1 MDIRPH
7 VIRAVFKRN
16 FVSYFSS
23 VIGYLFIV
31 LFVGAGAIWAFN
43 PEFFANNLATMDQL
57 NRRFP
62 WLLLFIVPAITM
74 TTWAEEKKQ
83 GTDELLFTL
92 PGTDLEI
99 LLGKYLAVLAIYTA
113 AVVYSLLFCGF
124 GVLTY
129 LTYGNFDKGLLV
141 SNFIGYWLAGGA
153 LLAAGMLASVL
164 TSSATVAFVAGTVL
178 CGIPILISYVIPSG
192 SMQLLSLNEQLRD
205 FGLGMIPLG
214 GLLYF
219 VSLACFFLYLNLVMI
234 SRRHWNDGPRSEAMG
249 FHFLVRILSLA
260 TILCS
265 LNFAA
270 AGVNRRL
277 DLTAEKLYSVYPSTR
292 STIQKIDS
300 KRPILIQAFISPT
313 VPGEYVATRTNL
325 IGLLRQFDQIGGD
338 RLRVRIVDTEPYSQA
353 ADEAKKFGIQPQM
366 IQSQRGGKMSAES
379 VYMGAIVNSGAD
391 DEVVIPFFDVG
402 TPVEYELTRSIRT
415 VSQKKRLKLGVLTTD
430 AKIFGGF
437 DQSTFSQTPEWRIV
451 AELKKQYEVDQ
462 VSADGPITGS
472 YDVLVA
478 AMPSSLTDPQLTNLV
493 DYVKQGHA
501 TLIFDDPL
509 PVSSRGLSLAPRQPK
524 PNPGGMF
531 GGGGAP
537 PQPKADGGRA
547 TRLID
552 AIGIVWDNGQTV
564 WDSHNPHKEI
574 EELIRPELV
583 FVNKASGGKEPF
595 GKGSEISSGLQE
607 VLTLFS
613 GTIREKEGSG
623 KRSFTPLLRT
633 SPDSGTTSWEE
644 LIEETPA
651 FFGMGGPR
659 IKEDPL
665 RVPDGNEH
673 ILAAHLKETAESPE
687 KPGLNVVYVADLD
700 MISDMM
706 FSIRDRQM
714 YGLQLDNVPFVL
726 NAVDILAGDESM
738 VSLRKR
744 RAVQHTLSR
753 VELQTKQYVNDR
765 NQARQKADEDAKQ
778 ELADARKRFSESRKK
793 IEEDEKLDPRTKRIM
808 LDQVQEEEN
817 RRLEVKEAEIE
828 NKKQQAVEASK
839 GASERQI
846 RAVEGRVQLWAAI
859 LPPIPALLVGLYV
872 LLSRLKAE
880 RAGIH
885 PDRMRRK

>member
-16 FVSYFSS
+16 FVSYFSG

-31 LFVGAGAIWAFN
+31 LFVGAGAIWAFS

-57 NRRFP
+57 NRKFP

-74 TTWAEEKKQ
+74 TCWAEEKKQ

-99 LLGKYLAVLAIYTA
+99 LLGKYLAVLAIYTVA
-113 AVVYSLLFCGF
+113 ILYSLLFCGF

-164 TSSATVAFVAGTVL
+164 TSSATVAFVTGTVL
-178 CGIPILISYVIPSG
+178 CAVPILISYIIPSG
-192 SMQLLSLNEQLRD
+192 NLQLLSLNEQLRD

-234 SRRHWNDGPRSEAMG
+234 SRRHWNDGPRSDAMG
-249 FHFLVRILSLA
+249 FHFLARVLSLA
-260 TILCS
+260 VILGS
-265 LNFAA
+265 LNFVA
-270 AGVNRRL
+270 AGMNRRL
-277 DLTAEKLYSVYPSTR
+277 DLTAEQLYSVYPSTR
-292 STIQKIDS
+292 TTISKIDT
-300 KRPILIQAFISPT
+300 KRPVLVQAFISPT

-338 RLRVRIVDTEPYSQA
+338 RLRVRIVDTEQYSPA
-353 ADEAKKFGIQPQM
+353 ADEAKKFGIHPQM
-366 IQSQRGGKMSAES
+366 IQSQRGGKMFAES
-379 VYMGAIVNSGAD
+379 VYMGAIVSSGAD
-391 DEVVIPFFDVG
+391 DEVVVPFFDVG

-415 VSQKKRLKLGVLTTD
+415 VSQEKRLKVGVLMTD

-437 DQSTFSQTPEWRIV
+437 DQATFAQSPEWRIV

-462 VSADGPITGS
+462 VNADSPITGTF
-472 YDVLVA
+472 DVLIA

-493 DYVKQGHA
+493 DYVKQGHP

-531 GGGGAP
+531 GGGAP

-552 AIGIVWDNGQTV
+552 ALGIIWDNGVTVWDN
-564 WDSHNPHKEI
+564 HNPHKEI

-583 FVNKASGGKEPF
+583 FVNKGSGAKEPF
-595 GKGSEISSGLQE
+595 GSGSEISSGLQE
-607 VLTLFS
+607 VLVLFS
-613 GTIREKEGSG
+613 GTIRKKDDSG
-623 KRSFTPLLRT
+623 KKTFTPLLRT
-633 SPDSGTTSWEE
+633 SPDSGSVSWEE

-659 IKEDPL
+659 IKDDP
-665 RVPDGNEH
+665 RRITDGNEH
-673 ILAAHLKETAESPE
+673 VLAAHIQEPAEGPE
-687 KPGLNVVYVADLD
+687 KPGLNVIYVADLD

-726 NAVDILAGDESM
+726 NAVDILAGDDSM

-744 RAVQHTLSR
+744 RAQQHTLSR
-753 VELQTKQYVNDR
+753 VEQQTKQYVNDR
-765 NQARQKADEDAKQ
+765 NQARQKADDDAKK
-778 ELADARKRFSESRKK
+778 ELEEARKRFSDSRKK

-808 LDQVQEEEN
+808 LEQVQEEEN

-828 NKKQQAVEASK
+828 NKKQQAVEESK

-880 RAGIH
+880 REGIH
-885 PDRMRRK
+885 PDRMRKK

>member
-16 FVSYFSS
+16 FVSYFSG

-57 NRRFP
+57 NRKFP

-74 TTWAEEKKQ
+74 TSWAEEKKQ

-99 LLGKYLAVLAIYTA
+99 LLGKYFAVLAIYSA
-113 AVVYSLLFCGF
+113 AILYSLLFCGF

-129 LTYGNFDKGLLV
+129 LTYGNFDKGLLI
-141 SNFIGYWLAGGA
+141 SNYVGYWLAGGA

-178 CGIPILISYVIPSG
+178 CAIPILISYIIPSG
-192 SMQLLSLNEQLRD
+192 NLQMLSLSEQLRD
-205 FGLGMIPLG
+205 FGLGMIPFG

-219 VSLACFFLYLNLVMI
+219 VSLAVFFLYLNLVMI
-234 SRRHWNDGPRSEAMG
+234 SRRHWSDGPRGKTMG
-249 FHFLVRILSLA
+249 FHFLVRVLSLA
-260 TILCS
+260 TILCC

-270 AGVNRRL
+270 ASANRRL
-277 DLTAEKLYSVYPSTR
+277 DLTAERLYTVYPTTR
-292 STIQKIDS
+292 TTIQKIDP
-300 KRPILIQAFISPT
+300 KRPVLIQAFISPT

-338 RLRVRIVDTEPYSQA
+338 RVRVRIVDTEQYSPA
-353 ADEAKKFGIQPQM
+353 ADEAKRFGIQPQM
-366 IQSQRGGKMSAES
+366 IQSQRGGKMFAES
-379 VYMGAIVNSGAD
+379 VFLGAIISSGAD
-391 DEVVIPFFDVG
+391 DEVVVPFFDIG

-415 VSQKKRLKLGVLTTD
+415 VAEKKRLKVGVLTTD
-430 AKIFGGF
+430 AKLFGGF
-437 DQSTFSQTPEWRIV
+437 DQATFSQSPEWRIV
-451 AELKKQYEVDQ
+451 SELKKQYEVDQ
-462 VSADGPITGS
+462 VSPDSPITGQF
-472 YDVLVA
+472 DVLVA

-493 DYVKQGHA
+493 DYIKQGHPV
-501 TLIFDDPL
+501 LIFDDPV
-509 PVSSRGLSLAPRQPK
+509 PVSSRGLSLAPRQQK

-531 GGGGAP
+531 GGGAP

-552 AIGIVWDNGQTV
+552 ALGILWDNGMTVWDN
-564 WDSHNPHKEI
+564 HNPHKEI

-583 FVNKASGGKEPF
+583 FINKASGAKEPF
-595 GKGSEISSGLQE
+595 GNGSEISSGLQE
-607 VLTLFS
+607 VMVLFS
-613 GTIREKEGSG
+613 GTIREKEGNA
-623 KRSFTPLLRT
+623 KRTFTPLLRT
-633 SPDSGTTSWEE
+633 SPDSGTTAWEE

-665 RVPDGNEH
+665 RVSDGNEH
-673 ILAAHLKETAESPE
+673 ILAAHIKEAAEGPE
-687 KPGLNVVYVADLD
+687 KPGLNVIFVADLD

-726 NAVDILAGDESM
+726 NAVDILANDDSM

-744 RAVQHTLSR
+744 RAEQHTLAR
-753 VELQTKQYVNDR
+753 VEQQTKQYVNDR
-765 NQARQKADEDAKQ
+765 NQARQKADADAKE
-778 ELADARKRFSESRKK
+778 ELTVARKRFADSRKK

-808 LDQVQEEEN
+808 LEQLQEEEN
-817 RRLEVKEAEIE
+817 RRLEVREAEIE
-828 NKKQQAVEASK
+828 NTKQQKIEQSK
-839 GASERQI
+839 GESERRI
-846 RAVEGRVQLWAAI
+846 RAVEGRVQLWAAL
-859 LPPIPALLVGLYV
+859 LPPIPALLVGLFV
-872 LLSRLKAE
+872 LLSRVKAE
-880 RAGIH
+880 RSGIH
-885 PDRMRRK
+885 PDRMRRN